1 MSSIQNIYIF
11 RKKIFKNKFSENNN
25 LYKYLKKN
33 KSVLKLYQIIMHK
46 NKKYI
51 GGIDMKL
58 KKSHYNYFVENEG
71 EFIGFNTRTLAM
83 TVMNSEE
90 MKKFK
95 DIQDGKEKSEEFEQE
110 LYELGFL
117 VDHNSNEKEI
127 LKYRF
132 NKGRFGLVI

>member
-1 MSSIQNIYIF
+1 
-11 RKKIFKNKFSENNN
+11 
-25 LYKYLKKN
+25 
-33 KSVLKLYQIIMHK
+33 MHK

-90 MKKFK
+90 MKNLKIYK
-95 DIQDGKEKSEEFEQE
+95 MEKKKVKNLSKS
-110 LYELGFL
+110 YM
-117 VDHNSNEKEI
+117 S
-127 LKYRF
+127 
-132 NKGRFGLVI
+132 

>member
-1 MSSIQNIYIF
+1 
-11 RKKIFKNKFSENNN
+11 
-25 LYKYLKKN
+25 
-33 KSVLKLYQIIMHK
+33 
-46 NKKYI
+46 
-51 GGIDMKL
+51 
-58 KKSHYNYFVENEG
+58 
-71 EFIGFNTRTLAM
+71 M

-132 NKGRFGLVI
+132 NKGRFGLVV